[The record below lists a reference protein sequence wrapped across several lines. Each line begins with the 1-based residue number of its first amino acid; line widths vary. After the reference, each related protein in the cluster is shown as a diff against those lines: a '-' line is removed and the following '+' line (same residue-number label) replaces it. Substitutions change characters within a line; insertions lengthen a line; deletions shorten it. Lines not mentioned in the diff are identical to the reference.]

1 MTRVAPTMVRR
12 KHNKGVPKFRVDT
25 DEETK
30 NTTTLYI
37 YIYIYI
43 YQEEMDGTKY
53 VQQLLKKKK
62 SLETS

>member
-1 MTRVAPTMVRR
+1 MTRMAPTMVRR
-12 KHNKGVPKFRVDT
+12 KHNKRVPKFRVDI

-30 NTTTLYI
+30 NTTTL

-62 SLETS
+62 KSPETS